1 MGEQID
7 RPTMDS
13 SSIEGNASKRD
24 SCLDDYLDIND
35 LTPSEKMDR
44 AWALKDRGAVKF
56 KDGLF
61 KDAHQDYQ
69 RAFKLVVA
77 ASPPPP
83 EMAGAITEYAEPAE
97 DLVDAKKIVD
107 LKCALY
113 LNIAACLQVRS
124 KEEVLVLSPKDGIA
138 TGHIISIF
146 QILLLPRKTKRTRKR
161 NSGLSRAVPKC

>member
-1 MGEQID
+1 
-7 RPTMDS
+7 MDS
-13 SSIEGNASKRD
+13 ASIEGNASKRD
-24 SCLDDYLDIND
+24 SCLDNYLDIND

-83 EMAGAITEYAEPAE
+83 EMAGAIMEYAEPAE
-97 DLVDAKKIVD
+97 DLVDARKIVD

-113 LNIAACLQVRS
+113 LNIAACLQVRFLRLIS
-124 KEEVLVLSPKDGIA
+124 CSTEEVLVLSPKDVTA
-138 TGHIISIF
+138 TGHIIF
-146 QILLLPRKTKRTRKR
+146 
-161 NSGLSRAVPKC
+161 